1 MTSNNLKNV
10 AVVTGASSGIGREF
24 VFQLANNKDI
34 DEFWLIAREKD
45 KLEEV
50 ASQLDKP
57 SKVLSVDLSISED
70 LSKYETELKDANVNI
85 KFLVNCAGYGKF
97 EHEENLNTNI
107 KLNMIDLNVKAI
119 VSMVDFSLPY
129 MSEGSGIINI
139 ASTAAFQPIPYIN
152 IYAATKSFVLHYSR
166 ALNKELEYRKIKV
179 LAVCPYWTK
188 TNFFNRAVRDN
199 AKEVVIKYVVMY
211 QAKDVVTK
219 ALKDFYKRKRDV
231 SCYGFINSAQIF
243 LTKILPHKL
252 VMKIWMKQQ
261 KLNGTPDIRED
272 DSVF

>member
-1 MTSNNLKNV
+1 MTNNGLKNI

-24 VFQLANNKDI
+24 VFQLASNKDI

-50 ASQLDKP
+50 ANKLNKP
-57 SKVLSVDLSISED
+57 SKVLTMDLSVSEN
-70 LSKYETELKDANVNI
+70 LMKYKVELENANVNI
-85 KFLVNCAGYGKF
+85 KFLVNCAGFGKF
-97 EHEENLNTNI
+97 EHEENLNTSI

-119 VSMVDFSLPY
+119 VSMVDFSLSY

-152 IYAATKSFVLHYSR
+152 IYAASKSFVLSYSR
-166 ALNKELEYRKIKV
+166 ALNKELEYRNIKV

-188 TNFFNRAVRDN
+188 TNFFNRAVREN
-199 AKEVVIKYVVMY
+199 SKEVVIKYVVMY
-211 QAKDVVTK
+211 QAKDVVSK
-219 ALKDFYKRKRDV
+219 ALKDFYKKSKDV
-231 SCYGFINSAQIF
+231 SCYGFINCAQIF

-261 KLNGTPDIRED
+261 KLNGTPDIRAN
-272 DSVF
+272 DSIM